1 MKGLV
6 SPFGF
11 GCARRPPGST
21 THDNK
26 LLTHV
31 ISSLKENIV
40 IEQKKNPGPGMVSLL
55 EVFHVL
61 TERF

>member
-1 MKGLV
+1 LASAALDG
-6 SPFGF
+6 P
-11 GCARRPPGST
+11 RST

-40 IEQKKNPGPGMVSLL
+40 IEQKKTRTGMVSLL